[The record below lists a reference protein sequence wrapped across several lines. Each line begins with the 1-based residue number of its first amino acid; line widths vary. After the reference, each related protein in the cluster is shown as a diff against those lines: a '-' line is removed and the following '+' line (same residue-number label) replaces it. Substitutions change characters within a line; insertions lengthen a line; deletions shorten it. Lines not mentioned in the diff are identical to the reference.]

1 MSRNQDRAISKSHLI
16 NLVKLRNRQINA
28 LFQAI
33 EAKGLFVKAI
43 DGKVTLEEK
52 TNVES
57 TQSENIQA

>member
-28 LFQAI
+28 LFKAI
-33 EAKGLFVKAI
+33 EAKGLFIKAI

-52 TNVES
+52 ANAET
-57 TQSENIQA
+57 TQSENLQA